1 MTNPSQDIARAP
13 RPRLPIAVAQP
24 LPGIGDMVWH
34 LPHIR
39 AIAAWAGA
47 PVTLLTKPRSLADQ
61 LLADEDAV
69 ADIVWLDLNPGGR
82 AGSHDGAAGF
92 LRLSRLLRGRG
103 LASVV
108 ILHHGRRLA
117 AASWAAG
124 IPDRRGYGA
133 KRQRMFLNHG
143 PFLAPQEM
151 KLHQHARATRFLHT
165 SGIPLPSAE
174 PCLSVSSTRQ
184 AEVRARLG
192 LSAPFVAIGI
202 GASEDM
208 RRWSVDGFAALAR
221 SLLGAG
227 WPALVLIGG
236 PGDQDAAA
244 RIRTACG
251 DQGQRIRI
259 AAGWHL
265 ADVAALLSQA
275 SFYVGNNTGVMNMA
289 AAVDIR
295 TYALFGTTPV
305 FDHARQLVPVTVP
318 ATGVHDGVARI
329 SVDSVVSVITADQ
342 GSLGPGETTSDS
354 GPIPAHRPG

>member
-1 MTNPSQDIARAP
+1 MTNDLKESAPAP

-69 ADIVWLDLNPGGR
+69 ADIVWLDLNP
-82 AGSHDGAAGF
+82 AGHPGAHDGIAGF
-92 LRLSRLLRGRG
+92 VRLSRLLRGHSF
-103 LASVV
+103 ASVV

-117 AASWAAG
+117 AAAWAAG

-133 KRQRMFLNHG
+133 RRQRMFLNHG
-143 PFLAPQEM
+143 PFLTPQEM
-151 KLHQHARATRFLHT
+151 KLHQHARATRFLQA
-165 SGIPLPSAE
+165 SDIPLRSAE
-174 PCLSVSSTRQ
+174 PRLTVASLRQ
-184 AEVRARLG
+184 NQVRARLG
-192 LSAPFVAIGI
+192 LNGRFVAIGI

-208 RRWSVDGFAALAR
+208 RRWSADGFGALAR
-221 SLLGAG
+221 SLLEAG

-236 PGDQDAAA
+236 PGDTAAA
-244 RIRTACG
+244 EKIQAACG
-251 DQGQRIRI
+251 DQGERIRL
-259 AAGWHL
+259 ATGWHL

-305 FDHARQLVPVTVP
+305 
-318 ATGVHDGVARI
+318 
-329 SVDSVVSVITADQ
+329 
-342 GSLGPGETTSDS
+342 
-354 GPIPAHRPG
+354 

>member
-1 MTNPSQDIARAP
+1 MTHPSQDIARAP

-124 IPDRRGYGA
+124 IP
-133 KRQRMFLNHG
+133 
-143 PFLAPQEM
+143 
-151 KLHQHARATRFLHT
+151 
-165 SGIPLPSAE
+165 
-174 PCLSVSSTRQ
+174 
-184 AEVRARLG
+184 
-192 LSAPFVAIGI
+192 
-202 GASEDM
+202 
-208 RRWSVDGFAALAR
+208 
-221 SLLGAG
+221 
-227 WPALVLIGG
+227 
-236 PGDQDAAA
+236 
-244 RIRTACG
+244 
-251 DQGQRIRI
+251 
-259 AAGWHL
+259 
-265 ADVAALLSQA
+265 
-275 SFYVGNNTGVMNMA
+275 
-289 AAVDIR
+289 
-295 TYALFGTTPV
+295 
-305 FDHARQLVPVTVP
+305 
-318 ATGVHDGVARI
+318 
-329 SVDSVVSVITADQ
+329 
-342 GSLGPGETTSDS
+342 
-354 GPIPAHRPG
+354 